1 MEKHNVTIE
10 NREIMTITDVRG
22 IDTFD
27 EEEVCI
33 QLNEGGLVIKG
44 KNLHIQKLDLD
55 AGEAIIAG
63 EITALTYMKKSP
75 DKKLFRKLMK

>member
-1 MEKHNVTIE
+1 MERHNVTIE
-10 NREIMTITDVRG
+10 NREITNITDVRG

-33 QLNEGGLVIKG
+33 QLNEGGIIIRG

-63 EITALTYMKKSP
+63 EITTLAYMKKSP
-75 DKKLFRKLMK
+75 DKKLFKKLRK

>member
-10 NREIMTITDVRG
+10 NREIISITDVTG

-33 QLNEGGLVIKG
+33 QLTEGGLIIKG

-55 AGEAIIAG
+55 CGEAIIAG
-63 EITALTYMKKSP
+63 EIAALTYMKKSP
-75 DKKLFRKLMK
+75 DKKFFRKLIK